1 MPLQPSIFLGLVRV
15 QVIQNNM
22 DLSIRVGRYD
32 LIHEIQKLP
41 PAPPVVVTGNDL
53 PGGDVES
60 GKQGRSTVALIAV
73 TGSIQRLAIGQSQP
87 ALRPFQSLDGWFFIH
102 TQYQRVLRRVQIQP
116 YNVGCFRTEFRIGA
130 DTPTP
135 SSLQANV
142 MLPQDSPD
150 VIIAHVTQ
158 GLSYQRTR

>member
-1 MPLQPSIFLGLVRV
+1 MPLQPPIFLGLVRV

-73 TGSIQRLAIGQSQP
+73 TGSIQRLAIGQCVAAISISGP
-87 ALRPFQSLDGWFFIH
+87 AGSSVAGQS
-102 TQYQRVLRRVQIQP
+102 
-116 YNVGCFRTEFRIGA
+116 
-130 DTPTP
+130 P
-135 SSLQANV
+135 S
-142 MLPQDSPD
+142 
-150 VIIAHVTQ
+150 
-158 GLSYQRTR
+158 